1 MAIMQEE
8 HLERCGSLSAY
19 KQGGTFK
26 EPNTNNP
33 EVKVN
38 FPISF
43 PTACNAVLAEN
54 SFTGDARF
62 FGASTTNVN
71 QDSFQYIS
79 ASYGGNDVRF
89 IAFGV

>member
-1 MAIMQEE
+1 MAITQEE

-26 EPNTNNP
+26 EPSTNNP
-33 EVKVN
+33 EIKVN
-38 FPISF
+38 FHISF

-62 FGASTTNVN
+62 FGTSTTNVN